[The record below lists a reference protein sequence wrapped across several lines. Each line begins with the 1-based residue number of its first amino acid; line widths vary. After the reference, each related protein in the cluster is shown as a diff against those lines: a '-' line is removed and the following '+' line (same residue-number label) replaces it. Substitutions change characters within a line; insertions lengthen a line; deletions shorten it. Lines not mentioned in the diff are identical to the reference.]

1 MRSTLQANAKMVLH
15 HSRPKRMYIYGP
27 YITGIHEAPP
37 QLVDLYLGRLTS
49 RGKGGTDKP
58 ASSSSDAKPSAS
70 AAWLRQTLRD
80 FPCKHLS
87 RLSVSAHETCAAEP
101 RSIKSIIGNKRRRYI
116 SKLLVACHLIAL
128 LCRGVLRTESLACVR
143 SLPPLCTGCGSLRGS
158 SGRGSVQALDGALAG
173 VGLKIIFSERGTEAA
188 EKVGRAKS

>member
-1 MRSTLQANAKMVLH
+1 MRV
-15 HSRPKRMYIYGP
+15 
-27 YITGIHEAPP
+27 HEAPP
-37 QLVDLYLGRLTS
+37 QLVDLYLGGLTS
-49 RGKGGTDKP
+49 MGEGGTDEP

-70 AAWLRQTLRD
+70 ASWLRQTLRD

-87 RLSVSAHETCAAEP
+87 LSRLSVSAHKTCAAEP
-101 RSIKSIIGNKRRRYI
+101 RSIKSIIGDKGRRYI